1 MPKDLEYYKRERDRS
16 RIEQPN
22 IKWDDELGMDIP
34 RQSYKELYID
44 AIGERVQL
52 IINYTKKKRL

>member
-16 RIEQPN
+16 RIEHPN
-22 IKWDDELGMDIP
+22 INWDDEMNIDIP
-34 RQSYKELYID
+34 KQSYKDLYID
-44 AIGERVQL
+44 AIGERMQL